1 MARAYV
7 SYCGDTFAK
16 FIGMTWQLALVQ
28 YSTNQRHFIYNHAA
42 QATTAL
48 ILLYVRAGLQQRGR
62 GRHLAQHRLDLNY
75 MSYDL

>member
-28 YSTNQRHFIYNHAA
+28 YNQRDILYTIM
-42 QATTAL
+42 QPKLPPL
-48 ILLYVRAGLQQRGR
+48 ILLYVRAGLQQHGR